1 VELTHEAPSPY
12 DCRACGAC
20 CRQASDGRILVP
32 AEDLVRWRREGR
44 PDIADAL
51 VPGHF
56 GEMAFPYTPEG
67 ACVYLGAPSGPN
79 DCSIYA
85 IRGTTCREFEPGS
98 RQCLSYRREA
108 GIDAPAGG

>member
-1 VELTHEAPSPY
+1 MPEPTPAF

-20 CRQASDGRILVP
+20 CRQGSDGRILVP
-32 AEDLVRWRREGR
+32 AEDILRWRRTGR
-44 PDIADAL
+44 ADIADAL

-56 GEMAFPYTPEG
+56 SEMAFPSTPEG

-79 DCSIYA
+79 DCSIYP
-85 IRGTTCREFEPGS
+85 IRGTTCRAFEAGS

-108 GIDAPAGG
+108 GLPTG